1 MLDKLIIYESYLN
14 QDLVPKLL
22 DDPQENVVIGVI
34 GLLEHTN
41 TPICHK
47 MYLEDKDFVNAH

>member
-1 MLDKLIIYESYLN
+1 MLDKLNIYESYLN
-14 QDLVPKLL
+14 QDLVLKLL

-41 TPICHK
+41 TPMCHS
-47 MYLEDKDFVNAH
+47 MYLEDNDFVNAH